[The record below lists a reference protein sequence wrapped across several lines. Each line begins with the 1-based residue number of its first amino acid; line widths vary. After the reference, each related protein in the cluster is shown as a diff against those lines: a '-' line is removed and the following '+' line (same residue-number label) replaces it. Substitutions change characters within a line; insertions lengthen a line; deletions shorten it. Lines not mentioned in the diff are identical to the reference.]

1 MTKTYRTQQ
10 GDTWDLISFKTLGDE
25 HYVSQIMELNFQY
38 RDQVIFSEGVNLQI
52 PEIDTSSEQEMD
64 LPPWKR

>member
-38 RDQVIFSEGVNLQI
+38 RDQVIFSEGVILQI